1 MDLLYDSKSCI
12 CVSPYTFIFLYI
24 VLLYIIYCLSNLK
37 LLDNNLVN
45 VYTRICNPNSAYG
58 RCGFHEEGAIWR
70 RGIGRKCEKIFLT
83 T

>member
-1 MDLLYDSKSCI
+1 MDLLYGIILTMHIRVD
-12 CVSPYTFIFLYI
+12 LYI
-24 VLLYIIYCLSNLK
+24 YKLILCYIIYCLSNLK